1 MRLALIGYGRMG
13 QAIAE
18 MAPQRG
24 HTIAAVFDGQTP
36 LTQES
41 DLSEIDVCIDFS
53 VPDAVLRNVQLVCR
67 RKKNLVIGT
76 SGWYEKLPSVA
87 RLVQEAQVGCIY
99 ASNFSLGVNLFFQI
113 VEEAA
118 RRFNSFGQYDVFIQE
133 AHHRRKKD
141 SPSGT
146 AWRLGQI
153 ILEEMSSKNRVETEA
168 IHGQIAADS
177 LHIASLRAGT
187 IHGTHTVGFDTDA
200 DTITLTHTA
209 RSRDG
214 FTAGAIQAA
223 EWIVDQTGFYTMRD
237 LINSK

>member
-1 MRLALIGYGRMG
+1 MG
-13 QAIAE
+13 KAIAQ

-24 HTIAAVFDGQTP
+24 HAVAAVFDVVKPYAP
-36 LTQES
+36 LDEQS
-41 DLSEIDVCIDFS
+41 DLSDVDVCIDFS
-53 VPDAVLRNVQLVCR
+53 LPDAVLRNVELVCR
-67 RKKNLVIGT
+67 ARKNMVIGS
-76 SGWYEKLPSVA
+76 SGWYEKLPEVE
-87 RLVQEAQVGCIY
+87 RLVKEAQIGCIY
-99 ASNFSLGVNLFFQI
+99 ASNFSLGVNLFFQVI
-113 VEEAA
+113 EEAA
-118 RRFNSFGQYDVFIQE
+118 RRFNSFPQYDVFIQE

-153 ILEEMSSKNRVETEA
+153 ILEQMSSKNVICAEA
-168 IHGQIAADS
+168 IHGQIAEDS

-223 EWIVDQTGFYTMRD
+223 EWIVNQTGFYTMRD